1 MNIITETIPAV
12 FSPDTAFS
20 IPLQAINGEPEQA
33 SESVMP
39 YRYALP
45 AEVKFTWQAI
55 PESALHD

>member
-12 FSPDTAFS
+12 FSSDTAFA
-20 IPLQAINGEPEQA
+20 IPLQAINAGPEQA
-33 SESVMP
+33 RESVMP

-45 AEVKFTWQAI
+45 AEVTFTWQAI